1 MYGQQPKKMM
11 ILCILE
17 IMKKYTDEQHRLSQ
31 KEVMD
36 LLEKE
41 YEMQVD
47 RKSVKANLE
56 DLMEFDSHINCS
68 TMIRKDK
75 NGNENTVCYDW
86 YYCHDFSGAEL
97 LLMTDSLLFS
107 QHISSKQKKEM
118 IGKLEN
124 LSSKNF
130 HNRLKGLASN
140 LERHSP
146 NKQLFY
152 SIEILNEAIES
163 HKQVEFEYLSFTTE
177 KELKPRKRPDGT
189 VRTYTINPYRIVM
202 ARGHYYLICNYDK
215 YAYISD
221 YRIDRIKDIRLLDSP
236 AKDIRK
242 VKGCEQGFDLSEY
255 MANHIYMFSGELVHA
270 TLRAKKYILN
280 DIADY
285 FGSSAEF
292 SDETETDITVRV
304 KVYEHDLFLWAV
316 QYAEHVVVLS
326 PESVRERVKE
336 RLKYAVQLYENK

>member
-36 LLEKE
+36 LLEKK

-68 TMIRKDK
+68 TMVRKDK

-118 IGKLEN
+118 IGIEAGKISSLHETIKYMVQKL
-124 LSSKNF
+124 
-130 HNRLKGLASN
+130 GCP
-140 LERHSP
+140 LE
-146 NKQLFY
+146 
-152 SIEILNEAIES
+152 EAI
-163 HKQVEFEYLSFTTE
+163 KPVTE
-177 KELKPRKRPDGT
+177 NVANALNWGQKR
-189 VRTYTINPYRIVM
+189 
-202 ARGHYYLICNYDK
+202 
-215 YAYISD
+215 
-221 YRIDRIKDIRLLDSP
+221 
-236 AKDIRK
+236 
-242 VKGCEQGFDLSEY
+242 
-255 MANHIYMFSGELVHA
+255 
-270 TLRAKKYILN
+270 
-280 DIADY
+280 
-285 FGSSAEF
+285 
-292 SDETETDITVRV
+292 
-304 KVYEHDLFLWAV
+304 
-316 QYAEHVVVLS
+316 
-326 PESVRERVKE
+326 
-336 RLKYAVQLYENK
+336 